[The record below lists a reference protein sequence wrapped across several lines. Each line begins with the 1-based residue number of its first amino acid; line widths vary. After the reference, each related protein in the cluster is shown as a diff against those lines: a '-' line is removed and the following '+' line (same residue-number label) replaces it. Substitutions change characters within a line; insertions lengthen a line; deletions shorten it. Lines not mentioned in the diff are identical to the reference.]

1 MLEKS
6 VTEESYSYRTLTR
19 LVKFIRLGLQ
29 LEEVVGRL
37 IELGYECLSD
47 SDFDRFDSVQHNMST
62 LKARCFYAHLKKCHG
77 CELETV
83 EVWNPDGKIF
93 LEMDFDYSGDI
104 VLEKTKITTG
114 KNLYSNQKAVT
125 LANKFL
131 FS

>member
-1 MLEKS
+1 M
-6 VTEESYSYRTLTR
+6 
-19 LVKFIRLGLQ
+19 KFIRLGLQ
-29 LEEVVGRL
+29 LEEVVSRL
-37 IELGYECLSD
+37 IELGYECLSAD
-47 SDFDRFDSVQHNMST
+47 DFGRFDSVPEKMST
-62 LKARCFYAHLKKCHG
+62 RCKCFYAHLKKCHG

-114 KNLYSNQKAVT
+114 KNLYSSQKAVD